1 MTGRFAYGLR
11 VHGLDDVT
19 DLMPAAPGDDLP
31 EVTIRQQDGP
41 RPATVPLDRWR
52 QVRLL
57 ADGRHLTVD
66 RRTGTA
72 TFHGPPLTPDLLAHP
87 YLAPP
92 AVVVNR
98 WAGRETFH
106 AGAFVRHGRA
116 YAVLGPRT
124 AGKSSL
130 LAALAARDVP
140 VLADDVA
147 VVHDGAVFAGP
158 RCIDLRQPVP
168 GAALAGRTAREG
180 SRTRVPLPP
189 IATHAPLAGW
199 FFLRWGEGPAVT
211 RLAAIDALGRLAA
224 ERSWPQLPSDPA
236 VLLALAALPAW
247 ELTRPRDWAA
257 LERTWRLMASVT
269 ETADLAT
276 ASRPA

>member
-11 VHGLDDVT
+11 VHGLDRVT
-19 DLMPAAPGDDLP
+19 DLMPAPPGDDLP
-31 EVTIRQQDGP
+31 EVTIRQHTGP
-41 RPATVPLDRWR
+41 RPVPEPLDRWR

-57 ADGRHLTVD
+57 ADGRHLAVD
-66 RRTGTA
+66 RRSGTA

-87 YLAPP
+87 YLAAP

-98 WAGRETFH
+98 WTGRETFH
-106 AGAFVRHGRA
+106 AGTFVRHGRA
-116 YAVLGPRT
+116 FAVLGSRT

-147 VVHDGAVFAGP
+147 VVHDGGVFAGP

-168 GAALAGRTAREG
+168 GLALPGRTAREG
-180 SRTRVPLPP
+180 SRTRVSLPP
-189 IATHAPLAGW
+189 VATHVPLAGW
-199 FFLRWGEGPAVT
+199 IFLSWGPGPALA
-211 RLAAIDALGRLAA
+211 RLPAADALGRLAA

-236 VLLALAALPAW
+236 VLLTLAALPAW
-247 ELTRPRDWAA
+247 ELTRPREWGA
-257 LERTWRLMASVT
+257 LEATCRLVESAA
-269 ETADLAT
+269 EAA
-276 ASRPA
+276 AGQPA